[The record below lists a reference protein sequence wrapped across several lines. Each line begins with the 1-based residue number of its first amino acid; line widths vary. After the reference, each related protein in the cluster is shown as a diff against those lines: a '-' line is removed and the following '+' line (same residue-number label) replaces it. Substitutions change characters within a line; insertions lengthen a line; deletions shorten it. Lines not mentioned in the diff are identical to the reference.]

1 MQALDMAGHLIR
13 RLHQHSTQVYTARTR
28 EAGFD
33 ITSVQFAA
41 LDAIRANPGIDQ
53 AGVAAL
59 IAYDRPTIGEVINRL
74 VAKGLVERAV
84 NHADR
89 RARVLRLT
97 PLGEDTFERLLP
109 IVRDL
114 QDSILG
120 NLAPAERAA
129 FLALVKNA
137 IREDQSVRNHCH
149 DRTAR

>member
-13 RLHQHSTQVYTARTR
+13 RLHQHSTQVYTARLR

-41 LDAIRANPGIDQ
+41 LDAINANPGIDQ

-84 NHADR
+84 NNADR
-89 RARVLRLT
+89 RARVLSLT
-97 PLGEDTFERLLP
+97 PQGLDTFERLLP

-114 QDSILG
+114 QAAILG
-120 NLAPAERAA
+120 NLTQDERAA
-129 FLALVKNA
+129 FMALAKSA
-137 IREDQSVRNHCH
+137 IH
-149 DRTAR
+149 AA

>member
-13 RLHQHSTQVYTARTR
+13 RLHQHSTQIYTNRTR

-41 LDAIRANPGIDQ
+41 LDAIKANPGIDQ
-53 AGVAAL
+53 AGVAGL

-84 NHADR
+84 NDADR

-97 PLGEDTFERLLP
+97 PEGEDTFERLLP

-114 QDSILG
+114 QTAILG
-120 NLAPAERAA
+120 NLTPDERSA
-129 FLALVKNA
+129 FLRLAKDT
-137 IREDQSVRNHCH
+137 IRER
-149 DRTAR
+149 

>member
-13 RLHQHSTQVYTARTR
+13 RLHQHSTQIYTARTR

-53 AGVAAL
+53 AGVAGL

-74 VAKGLVERAV
+74 VAKGLIERAV

-97 PLGEDTFERLLP
+97 PEGEATFERLLP

-114 QDSILG
+114 QEAILG
-120 NLAPAERAA
+120 SLTPDERTA
-129 FLALVKNA
+129 FLTLAKAA
-137 IREDQSVRNHCH
+137 IRE
-149 DRTAR
+149 

>member
-13 RLHQHSTQVYTARTR
+13 RLHQHSTQVYAAHTR

-41 LDAIRANPGIDQ
+41 LDAIRVNPGIDQ

-74 VAKGLVERAV
+74 VTKGLVERAISDT
-84 NHADR
+84 DR

-97 PLGEDTFERLLP
+97 PEGEAAFERLLP
-109 IVRDL
+109 IVRNL
-114 QDSILG
+114 QEAILG
-120 NLAPAERAA
+120 NLTRDERTD
-129 FLALVKNA
+129 FLALVKAA
-137 IREDQSVRNHCH
+137 IRER
-149 DRTAR
+149 

>member
-41 LDAIRANPGIDQ
+41 LDAIKANPGIDQ

-74 VAKGLVERAV
+74 VAKGLVEREESA
-84 NHADR
+84 HDR
-89 RARVLRLT
+89 RAHSLSLTAAGRKKVPVLAALADENDAGFFSVLT
-97 PLGEDTFERLLP
+97 MREHQALGR
-109 IVRDL
+109 
-114 QDSILG
+114 ILKA
-120 NLAPAERAA
+120 LAERRG
-129 FLALVKNA
+129 LKTTPV
-137 IREDQSVRNHCH
+137 D
-149 DRTAR
+149 

>member
-1 MQALDMAGHLIR
+1 MQALGMAGHLIR
-13 RLHQHSTQVYTARTR
+13 RLQQHSTQVYTARTR

-41 LDAIRANPGIDQ
+41 LDAIKANPGIDQ

-84 NHADR
+84 NDADR

-97 PLGEDTFERLLP
+97 PEGSATFERLLP
-109 IVRDL
+109 VVRDL
-114 QDSILG
+114 QEAILG
-120 NLAPAERAA
+120 RLSPDERKV
-129 FLALVKNA
+129 FLALVKEA
-137 IREDQSVRNHCH
+137 IKEE
-149 DRTAR
+149 

>member
-1 MQALDMAGHLIR
+1 MQILDMAGHLIR

-41 LDAIRANPGIDQ
+41 LDAIRSNPGIDQ
-53 AGVAAL
+53 AGVAGL

-84 NHADR
+84 NETDR

-97 PLGEDTFERLLP
+97 PEGETTFERLLP

-114 QDSILG
+114 QSEILG
-120 NLAPAERAA
+120 NLSADKRTA
-129 FLALVKNA
+129 FLALAKAA
-137 IREDQSVRNHCH
+137 IREP
-149 DRTAR
+149 

>member
-1 MQALDMAGHLIR
+1 MHATDMPGHLIR
-13 RLHQHSTQVYTARTR
+13 RLQQHSTQVYAARTR

-41 LDAIRANPGIDQ
+41 LDAILANPGIDQ

-84 NHADR
+84 NDHDR

-97 PLGEDTFERLLP
+97 AAGEDTFARLLP
-109 IVRDL
+109 VVREL
-114 QDSILG
+114 QSRILA
-120 NLAPAERAA
+120 NLTPDERAA
-129 FLALVKNA
+129 FLGL
-137 IREDQSVRNHCH
+137 
-149 DRTAR
+149 ARAVLGPE